1 MRVYV
6 GVTEIWAIEEGSPP
20 RMRGKGRLFHALG
33 HYHGITPAH
42 AGKRTGDR
50 SDGHCRW
57 DHPRACGE
65 KSQIA
70 SVHSSSK
77 GSPPRMRGKGQCGV
91 VAQRIRRI
99 TPAHAGKSF
108 CAVRISQEQK
118 DHPRVCGEKL
128 ILYTDRC
135 VKPGSPPRVR
145 GKGTSTRWRETAG
158 RITPACAGKSVH
170 PLHNSV
176 MHGDHPRV
184 CGEK

>member
-1 MRVYV
+1 MNLGKDHPRAC
-6 GVTEIWAIEEGSPP
+6 GEKETASRIQRNCRGSPP
-20 RMRGKGRLFHALG
+20 RMRGKVPVTVFLCFCA
-33 HYHGITPAH
+33 GITPAH
-42 AGKRTGDR
+42 AGK
-50 SDGHCRW
+50 SC
-57 DHPRACGE
+57 
-65 KSQIA
+65 I
-70 SVHSSSK
+70 
-77 GSPPRMRGKGQCGV
+77 
-91 VAQRIRRI
+91 
-99 TPAHAGKSF
+99 
-108 CAVRISQEQK
+108 AVRISQEQK

-184 CGEK
+184 CGEKHAVPVSAIWSAGSPPRVRGKASCILVSSSTVGITPAYAGKRSQ

>member
-1 MRVYV
+1 MRGKAVFLHRTARRAGITPAHAGKSMRVYV

-42 AGKRTGDR
+42 AGK
-50 SDGHCRW
+50 SC
-57 DHPRACGE
+57 
-65 KSQIA
+65 I
-70 SVHSSSK
+70 
-77 GSPPRMRGKGQCGV
+77 
-91 VAQRIRRI
+91 
-99 TPAHAGKSF
+99 
-108 CAVRISQEQK
+108 AVRISQEQK

-184 CGEK
+184 CGEKHGIAMFTT